1 MTTQTNIFELP
12 DIEFVSVDPTKIRN
26 DIITVYEAIGQKKL
40 FPGDPVRLFLLSVAD
55 IIVQQRIVINQTA
68 KQNLL
73 RYAQGDYL
81 DHLGAMVET
90 ERLAAAPA
98 MTTVRFHISVPLTEA
113 VLIPAGTRVSPG
125 GELFFATTTVGEI
138 KPGALYVD
146 ISCHCLTPGRVGN
159 DFIPGQIST
168 LVDPL
173 PWIDRIENITESS
186 GGTDREDDD
195 RYRERIYASPERFS
209 VAGPTGAYEYWA
221 RSAHKD
227 IQDVLVWSPAPVEV
241 EIRVLMQGGELP
253 TQDVL
258 DAVSAACND
267 KRVRPLTDKV
277 TVLGPDVVSYDI
289 DMTYWIDSRS
299 ATDAANIQARVQQAV
314 ESYIRWQKARIG
326 RDIIPSELV
335 RLVMNAGARRVDVRS
350 PVHSVAEKTQV
361 AIATAPK
368 VAYGGL
374 EDD

>member
-1 MTTQTNIFELP
+1 MALTDLP
-12 DIEFVSVDPTKIRN
+12 DIQFVDTDVNKTVQN
-26 DIITVYEAIGQKKL
+26 MITSYEALSGRKL
-40 FPGDPVRLFLLSVAD
+40 YPADPVRLFLLSIAQ
-55 IIVQQRIVINQTA
+55 IIVHQRVIINQTA

-73 RYAQGDYL
+73 RYATGDYL
-81 DHLGAMVET
+81 DHLGVMVET

-125 GELFFATTTVGEI
+125 GELFFATTTIGEI
-138 KPGALYVD
+138 KPGALYAD
-146 ISCHCLTPGRVGN
+146 ISCSCQTPGRAGN
-159 DFIPGQIST
+159 GFIPSQINT

-173 PWIDRIENITESS
+173 PWVSGVENLTESS

-195 RYRERIYASPERFS
+195 RYRERIYTSPERFS

-221 RSAHKD
+221 RSARKD

-241 EIRVLMQGGELP
+241 EIRVLMQDGELP
-253 TQDVL
+253 TQDIL
-258 DAVSAACND
+258 NAVFETCNSD
-267 KRVRPLTDKV
+267 RIRPLTDHV
-277 TVLGPDVVSYDI
+277 TVLAPDVVSYDI
-289 DMTYWIDSRS
+289 DMTYWIDSRN
-299 ATDAANIQARVQQAV
+299 ATDAANIQAHVKRAV
-314 ESYIRWQKARIG
+314 ESYVRWQKARIG

-350 PVHSVAEKTQV
+350 PVHSVAKKTQV

-368 VAYGGL
+368 VTFGGL

>member
-1 MTTQTNIFELP
+1 MALTDLPEIQFVDTDVNKTVQNMITT
-12 DIEFVSVDPTKIRN
+12 
-26 DIITVYEAIGQKKL
+26 YEAMTGRKL
-40 FPGDPVRLFLLSVAD
+40 YPADPVRLFLLSIAQ
-55 IIVQQRIVINQTA
+55 IIVQQRVVINHTA

-73 RYAQGDYL
+73 RYATGDYL

-98 MTTVRFHISVPLTEA
+98 MTTVRFHLSVPLPEA

-125 GELFFATTTVGEI
+125 NELFFATTTVGEI

-173 PWIDRIENITESS
+173 PWVDRVENLTESS

-195 RYRERIYASPERFS
+195 RYRERIYTSPERFS

-227 IQDVLVWSPAPVEV
+227 IMDVLVWSPAPVEV
-241 EIRVLMQGGELP
+241 EIRVLMQSGELP
-253 TQDVL
+253 SSDIL
-258 DAVSAACND
+258 EAVHSTCNSD
-267 KRVRPLTDKV
+267 RIRPLTDKV
-277 TVLGPDVVSYDI
+277 TVLAPDAVSYDI
-289 DMTYWIDSRS
+289 EFTYWIDSRN

-314 ESYIRWQKARIG
+314 EAYIRWQKARIG
-326 RDIIPSELV
+326 RDIIPSELI
-335 RLVMNAGARRVDVRS
+335 RLVMNAGARRVAVTS
-350 PVHSVAEKTQV
+350 PAHTIVDKTQV
-361 AIATAPK
+361 AIAGKPK
-368 VAYGGL
+368 VTYGGL

>member
-26 DIITVYEAIGQKKL
+26 DIITVYEAIAKKKL

-90 ERLAAAPA
+90 ERLEAAPA
-98 MTTVRFHISVPLTEA
+98 MTTVRFHLSSPRPEA
-113 VLIPAGTRVSPG
+113 VLIPAGIRVSPG

-138 KPGALYVD
+138 KSGALYVD
-146 ISCHCLTPGRVGN
+146 VSCHCLTPGRAGN
-159 DFIPGQIST
+159 DFIPGQINT

-241 EIRVLMQGGELP
+241 EIRVLMQGGEMP
-253 TQDVL
+253 TEDIIS
-258 DAVSAACND
+258 AVSEACND
-267 KRVRPLTDKV
+267 KRVRPLTDRV
-277 TVLGPDVVSYDI
+277 TVLAPDVVSYDV
-289 DMTYWIDSRS
+289 DLTYWIDSRD
-299 ATDAANIQARVQQAV
+299 ATDAAAIQAKVQQAV
-314 ESYIRWQKARIG
+314 TGYVEWQKARIG
-326 RDIIPSELV
+326 RNIIPSELI
-335 RLVMNAGARRVDVRS
+335 RAVMNAGARRVAVKS
-350 PVHSVAEKTQV
+350 PAHTIIDKTQV
-361 AIATAPK
+361 AIAGVPK
-368 VAYGGL
+368 VTYGGL

>member
-90 ERLAAAPA
+90 ERLQAEPA
-98 MTTVRFHISVPLTEA
+98 KTTVRFHLSAPRPEA
-113 VLIPAGTRVSPG
+113 VLIPVGIRVSPG

-146 ISCHCLTPGRVGN
+146 VSCHCLTPGRVGN

-173 PWIDRIENITESS
+173 PWVDRVENLTESS
-186 GGTDREDDD
+186 GGTDREGDD
-195 RYRERIYASPERFS
+195 RYRERIYTSPERFS

-241 EIRVLMQGGELP
+241 EIRVLMQDGELP
-253 TQDVL
+253 TQDIL
-258 DAVSAACND
+258 NAVFETCNSD
-267 KRVRPLTDKV
+267 RIRPLTDHV
-277 TVLGPDVVSYDI
+277 TVLAPDVVSYDI
-289 DMTYWIDSRS
+289 DMTYWIDSRN
-299 ATDAANIQARVQQAV
+299 ATDAANIQAHVKRAV
-314 ESYIRWQKARIG
+314 ESYVRWQKARIG

-350 PVHSVAEKTQV
+350 PVHSVAKKTQV

-368 VAYGGL
+368 VTFGGL

>member
-1 MTTQTNIFELP
+1 MALTDLP
-12 DIEFVSVDPTKIRN
+12 DIQFVDTDVNKTVQN
-26 DIITVYEAIGQKKL
+26 MITSYEALSGRKL
-40 FPGDPVRLFLLSVAD
+40 YPADPVRLFLLSIAQ
-55 IIVQQRIVINQTA
+55 IIVHQRVIINQTT

-73 RYAQGDYL
+73 RYAAGDYL

-125 GELFFATTTVGEI
+125 GELFFATTTVSEI
-138 KPGALYVD
+138 KPGALYAD
-146 ISCHCLTPGRVGN
+146 ISCSCLTPGRAGN
-159 DFIPGQIST
+159 DFLPGQINT

-186 GGTDREDDD
+186 GGTDREGDD
-195 RYRERIYASPERFS
+195 RYRERIYTSPERFS

-241 EIRVLMQGGELP
+241 EIRVLMQDGELP
-253 TQDVL
+253 SSDIL
-258 DAVSAACND
+258 EAVHATCNSD
-267 KRVRPLTDKV
+267 RIRPLTDKV
-277 TVLGPDVVSYDI
+277 TVLAPDVVSYDI
-289 DMTYWIDSRS
+289 EFTYWIDSRN

-314 ESYIRWQKARIG
+314 ETYIRWQKARIG

-368 VAYGGL
+368 VIYGGL